1 MACIRKVGVLGQG
14 HVGAHVAN
22 SLLVQ
27 GLVDELYLCDINAQ
41 KLTSETQDFTDALSF
56 YPHNC
61 KIVNCGDEYE
71 KLAGCDVIVNAAGD
85 VASAA
90 KDRDGELFVTSE
102 IARTFIARVTDAGFK
117 GVWVSISNPCDVI
130 CTEIWRLSGCDPKRI
145 VGSAPRLTPRACAT
159 PSPSARA
166 WTSTP
171 STPTC
176 SVSTA
181 PRSLRPCPV

>member
-61 KIVNCGDEYE
+61 KIVNC
-71 KLAGCDVIVNAAGD
+71 
-85 VASAA
+85 
-90 KDRDGELFVTSE
+90 
-102 IARTFIARVTDAGFK
+102 
-117 GVWVSISNPCDVI
+117 
-130 CTEIWRLSGCDPKRI
+130 RLRRHRERCRRRCERRQGP
-145 VGSAPRLTPRACAT
+145 
-159 PSPSARA
+159 
-166 WTSTP
+166 
-171 STPTC
+171 
-176 SVSTA
+176 
-181 PRSLRPCPV
+181 

>member
-71 KLAGCDVIVNAAGD
+71 KLAGCAWSCLHQGRMAHTI
-85 VASAA
+85 
-90 KDRDGELFVTSE
+90 E
-102 IARTFIARVTDAGFK
+102 AR
-117 GVWVSISNPCDVI
+117 
-130 CTEIWRLSGCDPKRI
+130 RLR
-145 VGSAPRLTPRACAT
+145 
-159 PSPSARA
+159 
-166 WTSTP
+166 
-171 STPTC
+171 
-176 SVSTA
+176 
-181 PRSLRPCPV
+181 